1 MPNLSQLL
9 SIFNFENTPKLILLN
24 ANELK
29 DAYVPPFQPDFPV
42 LLWGIAPL
50 ALDEIKRILQTTYAD
65 SHPLRVVDVDEGGV
79 VTNVTLGLLIA
90 EKMDTPVSAIYISPL
105 ETGTSLS
112 AFQEIVAH
120 LRAPEDGCPWDQK
133 QTHQTLRAHLL
144 EETYETLDAMDA
156 NNPAGMAEEFG
167 DLLLQIVLNAQI
179 AAESGD
185 FAMSDIIKGIYDK
198 IVRRHPHV
206 FGEQQVDGVGEVLK
220 NWEQLKE
227 QERKDNGQTEK
238 GILDGVPLSFP
249 ALNQSQE
256 YQDRGARVGFD
267 WSEISGVLDKLVEEI
282 EEIRQAT
289 NDEELASEIGDLFF
303 VMVNFA
309 RWQNVDAESALRGAN
324 MRFKRRFGFIE
335 KHEAEKKRSRWIKN
349 GVEFDIDT
357 WPEIP
362 TFLEIEADSWD
373 DIDTATKLLG
383 LKKEDRKICSVNQI
397 YRIYNM
403 DVNDYQTISFDKM
416 VKKPR

>member
-1 MPNLSQLL
+1 MTNFSELL
-9 SIFNFENTPKLILLN
+9 SIFNLENTDKLILLN

-29 DAYVPPFQPDFPV
+29 DAHVPPFQPDFPV

-50 ALDEIKRILQTTYAD
+50 DLDGIRSILQITYSD
-65 SHPLRVVDVDEGGV
+65 DHSLRVANNSGA

-90 EKMDTPVSAIYISPL
+90 EKTDSPVGAIYIPPL
-105 ETGTSLS
+105 DVGTSLS

-120 LRAPEDGCPWDQK
+120 LRAPDDGCPWDQK

-156 NNPAGMAEEFG
+156 DDPAGMAEEFG

-179 AAESGD
+179 ATEAGN
-185 FAMSDIIKGIYDK
+185 FAMGDIIKGIYDK

-206 FGEQQVDGVGEVLK
+206 FGEQDVDGVDEVLS
-220 NWEQLKE
+220 NWEALKE
-227 QERKDNGQTEK
+227 KERKDNGQAEK

-256 YQDRGARVGFD
+256 YQDRAARVGFD
-267 WSEISGVLDKLVEEI
+267 WPEINGVLDKLVEEI
-282 EEIRQAT
+282 EEIRQAP

-335 KHEAEKKRSRWIKN
+335 KHAREAEHPMMEMTLDEMEELWDEAKR
-349 GVEFDIDT
+349 
-357 WPEIP
+357 
-362 TFLEIEADSWD
+362 A
-373 DIDTATKLLG
+373 G
-383 LKKEDRKICSVNQI
+383 L
-397 YRIYNM
+397 
-403 DVNDYQTISFDKM
+403 
-416 VKKPR
+416 